1 MSEMRAEQQY
11 IDLFTRYEDLV
22 CRHSAA
28 VMNAPRA
35 EALVDFDRLGFPS
48 VTVSYT
54 HLTLPTN
61 SRV

>member
-35 EALVDFDRLGFPS
+35 EALADFDRLGFPS
-48 VTVSYT
+48 VKVKII
-54 HLTLPTN
+54 N
-61 SRV
+61 IRM